1 MFFLVYFNPRR
12 CRIWV
17 RFSND
22 DPLRSLV
29 VVPSTR
35 NLSKGYKFPS
45 GEREM
50 SQRIIVD
57 PPSNPPTVSLGGLRY
72 IPFMDGTHRS
82 FRAKLSYRGGREEE
96 RAKKWRNLRGVCRRR
111 KGVDRGTGG
120 TRDDVTSIGRLLL
133 LSRHLRHRHRLRH
146 CLRLLLLFSPTM
158 SNIVVLFIG

>member
-1 MFFLVYFNPRR
+1 MFFLVYFNLNPRR

-45 GEREM
+45 GERET

-72 IPFMDGTHRS
+72 IPFMDGTPRS
-82 FRAKLSYRGGREEE
+82 FRAKLSYRGGR
-96 RAKKWRNLRGVCRRR
+96 AKKWSNLRDGCRRR
-111 KGVDRGTGG
+111 KGVGRGTGG